1 MRKTEVFA
9 VSGLDD
15 LAALEDDWK
24 AVHRADPHATVFT
37 SWPWL
42 WGRLAALTETWWVLV
57 ARAEGGPVV
66 GLLPLRTEASI
77 LNMAGSPLADYTGFL
92 CVPGYEDAVL
102 AAFAARLQ
110 GSLSWRRLELSDVL
124 DSRLDAFL
132 GHFPEPAF
140 RTVRLPPTPC
150 PRLELEDDWEVYLRA
165 RVQPRRRQTLRRK
178 LRAIERLP
186 GLRITTVDDGGEAQ
200 VATLLGLWQRRWGER
215 TEAALAQFRSVFQC
229 CLKSGCLWL
238 DLVWDGDVPLAGLLA
253 FLDRDRS
260 CFRFYLSGFDERYAS
275 WSPGTVIVAHSIRE
289 AIRGGFRTYDFLRG
303 DEPYKSSFGAR
314 LEHGENVTVVRV

>member
-1 MRKTEVFA
+1 
-9 VSGLDD
+9 
-15 LAALEDDWK
+15 
-24 AVHRADPHATVFT
+24 
-37 SWPWL
+37 
-42 WGRLAALTETWWVLV
+42 
-57 ARAEGGPVV
+57 V

-77 LNMAGSPLADYTGFL
+77 LSMAGSPLADYTGFL